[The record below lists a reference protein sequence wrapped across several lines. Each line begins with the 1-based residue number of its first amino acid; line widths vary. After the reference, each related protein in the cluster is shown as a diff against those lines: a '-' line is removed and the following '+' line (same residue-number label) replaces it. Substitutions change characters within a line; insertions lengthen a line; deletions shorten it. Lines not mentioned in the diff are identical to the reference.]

1 MKKSKIQTN
10 ASIQQQE
17 NDENI
22 PPTENQQQI
31 VAPIQIDSS
40 THQQENVEIIPPN
53 IDQQHNAASI
63 QIDSSDDEDNSV
75 QFVGG
80 AEISKT
86 VLKMIQLNKKM
97 DAITAR
103 NRNLISQNQ
112 KLAIHVRALQSH
124 VMDNGENYGAH
135 AVETIE
141 ISDDENVQESEQQ
154 QNEEEE
160 VQNTENDERN
170 TENDDVINNSL
181 QISVDSATL
190 EMMVAEMCDNNQQ
203 AIVAEGLLEYFRS

>member
-1 MKKSKIQTN
+1 MKKSNIQIDPSTL
-10 ASIQQQE
+10 QQE

-22 PPTENQQQI
+22 PPIVNQQHN
-31 VAPIQIDSS
+31 AEPIQIDSS
-40 THQQENVEIIPPN
+40 TRQQENVENIPQDV
-53 IDQQHNAASI
+53 DQPI

-80 AEISKT
+80 AEISKS
-86 VLKMIQLNKKM
+86 VSKMIQLNKKM
-97 DAITAR
+97 DAIAVR
-103 NRNLISQNQ
+103 NRNLVSQNQ

-124 VMDNGENYGAH
+124 VMANGENYGAY

-141 ISDDENVQESEQQ
+141 ISDDENVQEGENEQQ

-160 VQNTENDERN
+160 VQNAENDERN

-190 EMMVAEMCDNNQQ
+190 EMMVEEMLGNGQQ
-203 AIVAEGLLEYFRS
+203 AIDVEGLLEFLDVDM